1 MDRLHQLVPR
11 GLYMEPVLP
20 AGINPNNLTAV
31 AEYYV
36 THRIPQRFNPG
47 IVVASIAVSALGSYS
62 TLLVLGKRT
71 SNKGKKN
78 IFLLSLA
85 ATTMAAVGIWGMH
98 FIGMHMSLRPVAG
111 VNWYIKVDPGFTV
124 LSLFVPIIALHAAFF
139 IVDAAISF
147 SFIRTTIS
155 GVLTGLIV
163 SLMHY
168 SASLKTNYAVSY
180 SPTLVTISIVVA
192 CVASTVALTGFFKF
206 RSQWEDS
213 WWKRMICAF
222 VLAAAVSG
230 MHYIGVWGT
239 SYKVKAST
247 ITGMNEISLLIGR
260 QRNNILVIA
269 IGCMCFVIIC
279 FSIFIAVSDM
289 LIVRDARRKSK
300 KVVVC
305 SATFDKQGRLLVK
318 PDGTM
323 PLMIIETDVNT
334 RDILDALDNRQ
345 PTFQWLYSLSWDWA
359 IISPWLRAITSRF
372 AAESQNAQ
380 SNEALWKS
388 RGKKMIAQGRRSL
401 DISDDRRKGPQS
413 LADFRDRFIDAAYHL
428 AHELD
433 IPFEEIGVLYDHVL
447 PTGTRSEGNSSNPN
461 NLIPDKFTP
470 SRQFADDESSINGP
484 VPSIFG
490 EGNDQEEGAMLFLVR
505 ELPNSAAS
513 TERFRQMGYRMTE
526 TRFLAGVLAD
536 RVAVQKDEMEPLL
549 DSLKV
554 YAKRGTRPVVQP
566 GGVYCG
572 LFGVRASTSKEGGL
586 DVLVYNFARHQIP
599 AYRLPDV
606 QCITPEMKTFLGSL
620 DQATMEDAMKVCER
634 ESIRSGERRK
644 YLQSISSV
652 NVADNQENEAEQEAV
667 ELMIQFQTAL
677 FIALD
682 ALHNSVRF
690 YPKICQ
696 TARISAEV
704 LEVPSSLDDST
715 APAEMILVQAVL
727 PEARTMPASY
737 SASEG
742 QHAVSE
748 VVPTDKPNSATPFV
762 FVPYTLFS
770 KSQMMLLRG
779 RQADDFEHEVILEMR
794 RRYPSSLQSE
804 AEEKGLFEA
813 ASPRRI
819 SHKESFI
826 SAGRF
831 NTKKYAGSD
840 DDDKLETSSKFSSD
854 DNPASPITNKFSVL
868 PSTKRWGNG
877 ARRGSKEDGFE
888 QYEQQQQQYQQ
899 RRADGTTALSPGRR
913 QSITSSRSRQTNEDH
928 EMRQL
933 NDGPLSRADSMS
945 SRKPVPSVSGSS
957 VAGGNNMNSSL
968 GVRRFIQ
975 GQEAAQQSR
984 DGRLVHTMDDVITEE
999 GQVQRDG
1006 DLRSISPDC
1015 GEKETS
1021 YPPTSPYPAQP
1032 PQPSQPSQTPQP
1044 PQPRT
1049 LTEASNLVFGQGQSR
1064 SAARPSTAPANV
1076 IRREPNLLRPSS
1088 SGAQQQQQ
1096 RALPVSQ
1103 RQRRNRTAISPGVN
1117 PSHQDEGSLHARLQS
1132 DGWHAR
1138 QIQSLERSP
1147 AGTALLG
1154 VDF

>member
-1 MDRLHQLVPR
+1 MPSHHNPCTDVPISLSLR
-11 GLYMEPVLP
+11 PP
-20 AGINPNNLTAV
+20 SSTDLTAV

-62 TLLVLGKRT
+62 TLLLLGKRT
-71 SNKGKKN
+71 SNKGKRN
-78 IFLLSLA
+78 IFLLSFA

-111 VNWYIKVDPGFTV
+111 VSWYIKVDPGFTV

-147 SFIRTTIS
+147 SFVRTTIS

-206 RSQWEDS
+206 RAQWEDS
-213 WWKRMICAF
+213 WWKRMLCAF
-222 VLAAAVSG
+222 ILAAAVSG

-247 ITGMNEISLLIGR
+247 VTGANEISLLTGR
-260 QRNNILVIA
+260 QRNNVLVIA

-279 FSIFIAVSDM
+279 LSIFIAVSDM

-359 IISPWLRAITSRF
+359 IIAPWLRAITTRF
-372 AAESQNAQ
+372 AAETQQAQ
-380 SNEALWKS
+380 RNEAIWKN

-401 DISDDRRKGPQS
+401 DISEDRRKGPQS
-413 LADFRDRFIDAAYHL
+413 LADFRDRFIDAAFHL
-428 AHELD
+428 AQELD

-447 PTGTRSEGNSSNPN
+447 PTGTRNNGSSGNN
-461 NLIPDKFTP
+461 NNVVTDKFTP

-536 RVAVQKDEMEPLL
+536 RVSIQKEEMEPLL

-566 GGVYCG
+566 SGVYCG

-606 QCITPEMKTFLGSL
+606 SCITPEMKTFLGSL

-652 NVADNQENEAEQEAV
+652 NVADNHDNEAEQEAV

-727 PEARTMPASY
+727 PEAR
-737 SASEG
+737 SAGSNYHDGSVQHTATG
-742 QHAVSE
+742 QAGQDI
-748 VVPTDKPNSATPFV
+748 VPTDKPSSATPFV

-804 AEEKGLFEA
+804 AEEKGLFEPA
-813 ASPRRI
+813 PANVAGRLGR
-819 SHKESFI
+819 KESFVV
-826 SAGRF
+826 SSPTARF
-831 NTKKYAGSD
+831 GKGYAGSD
-840 DDDKLETSSKFSSD
+840 DDDKLETSSKFSD
-854 DNPASPITNKFSVL
+854 DHPTSPVTNKVNLL
-868 PSTKRWGNG
+868 PSGKRWVGDEEPTG
-877 ARRGSKEDGFE
+877 
-888 QYEQQQQQYQQ
+888 
-899 RRADGTTALSPGRR
+899 LSPARR
-913 QSITSSRSRQTNEDH
+913 QSVTSSKSRHTNEDH
-928 EMRQL
+928 EMKQMNERPAAPARRYSPAGQQ
-933 NDGPLSRADSMS
+933 DPAD
-945 SRKPVPSVSGSS
+945 
-957 VAGGNNMNSSL
+957 A
-968 GVRRFIQ
+968 
-975 GQEAAQQSR
+975 
-984 DGRLVHTMDDVITEE
+984 ITEE
-999 GQVQRDG
+999 AN
-1006 DLRSISPDC
+1006 SIVSVDP
-1015 GEKETS
+1015 EA
-1021 YPPTSPYPAQP
+1021 PT
-1032 PQPSQPSQTPQP
+1032 TM
-1044 PQPRT
+1044 R
-1049 LTEASNLVFGQGQSR
+1049 EAATTAFGQPTRQAS
-1064 SAARPSTAPANV
+1064 RPSTAPANV
-1076 IRREPNLLRPSS
+1076 IRRELNFLRPSS
-1088 SGAQQQQQ
+1088 SGHHSALAQQ
-1096 RALPVSQ
+1096 RPITASQ
-1103 RQRRNRTAISPGVN
+1103 RQRRNRTALSPT
-1117 PSHQDEGSLHARLQS
+1117 DEGSHLARLQS
-1132 DGWHAR
+1132 DGWHTR

>member
-1 MDRLHQLVPR
+1 MDGFHHLVPR
-11 GLYMEPVLP
+11 ALYMEPVLP
-20 AGINPNNLTAV
+20 AGVNANNLTAV

-36 THRIPQRFNPG
+36 IHRIPQRFNPG
-47 IVVASIAVSALGSYS
+47 IVVASVAVAALGSYS

-85 ATTMAAVGIWGMH
+85 ATTMASVGIWGMH

-155 GVLTGLIV
+155 GILTGLIV

-192 CVASTVALTGFFKF
+192 CVASTVALTGFFRF
-206 RSQWEDS
+206 RHQWEDS
-213 WWKRMICAF
+213 WWKRMLCAF

-239 SYKVKAST
+239 SYKVKPST
-247 ITGMNEISLLIGR
+247 ITGAMEVSLLTGR
-260 QRNNILVIA
+260 QRNNVLVIA

-305 SATFDKQGRLLVK
+305 SVTFDKQGRLLVK

-372 AAESQNAQ
+372 AAETQNAQ
-380 SNEALWKS
+380 RNEAIWKS

-428 AHELD
+428 AAELD
-433 IPFEEIGVLYDHVL
+433 IPFEQIGVLYDHVL
-447 PTGTRSEGNSSNPN
+447 PTGTRRNGQN
-461 NLIPDKFTP
+461 NTNTNAVPDKFTP
-470 SRQFADDESSINGP
+470 SRQFSDDESSINGP

-490 EGNDQEEGAMLFLVR
+490 EGHDQEEGAMLFLVR

-536 RVAVQKDEMEPLL
+536 RVAVQKEDMEPLL

-606 QCITPEMKTFLGSL
+606 QCITTEMKTFLGSL

-667 ELMIQFQTAL
+667 ELMIQFQTSL
-677 FIALD
+677 FISLD

-704 LEVPSSLDDST
+704 LEVPSNLDDST
-715 APAEMILVQAVL
+715 PPAEMILVQAVL
-727 PEARTMPASY
+727 PEARTMPTSY

-742 QHAVSE
+742 QHVVSE
-748 VVPTDKPNSATPFV
+748 VVPTDKPSPATPFV

-804 AEEKGLFEA
+804 AEEKELKGDV
-813 ASPRRI
+813 PHRI
-819 SHKESFI
+819 SHKESFLT
-826 SAGRF
+826 STGRF
-831 NTKKYAGSD
+831 NKGYAGSD
-840 DDDKLETSSKFSSD
+840 DEDKLETASKFSD
-854 DNPASPITNKFSVL
+854 DNPTSPITNKVNLL
-868 PSTKRWGNG
+868 PSAKRWGG
-877 ARRGSKEDGFE
+877 RRSSKENG
-888 QYEQQQQQYQQ
+888 YEYDAQT
-899 RRADGTTALSPGRR
+899 GTALSPARR
-913 QSITSSRSRQTNEDH
+913 QSVTSSKSKQTNEDH

-933 NDGPLSRADSMS
+933 ADGPLSRAESV
-945 SRKPVPSVSGSS
+945 SRKAAPQQN
-957 VAGGNNMNSSL
+957 AGVNNSNNNNMNSSL
-968 GVRRFIQ
+968 GIRRFIQ
-975 GQEAAQQSR
+975 GQQESCPSQQTES
-984 DGRLVHTMDDVITEE
+984 GRFVHPVDDAITEE
-999 GQVQRDG
+999 SRDG
-1006 DLRSISPDC
+1006 DLRSVSSGDVA
-1015 GEKETS
+1015 EKETC
-1021 YPPTSPYPAQP
+1021 YPPTSPHMP
-1032 PQPSQPSQTPQP
+1032 PQPNMPSFTDATPCSP
-1044 PQPRT
+1044 C
-1049 LTEASNLVFGQGQSR
+1049 SR
-1064 SAARPSTAPANV
+1064 PTRPSTAPANV
-1076 IRREPNLLRPSS
+1076 VRRELNSHRPSS
-1088 SGAQQQQQ
+1088 SGAGSQQQQQ
-1096 RALPVSQ
+1096 RAIPASQ
-1103 RQRRNRTAISPGVN
+1103 RPRRNRSAVTNLDQGSAI
-1117 PSHQDEGSLHARLQS
+1117 ARLQS
-1132 DGWHAR
+1132 DGWHTR
-1138 QIQSLERSP
+1138 QIRSLERSP

>member
-1 MDRLHQLVPR
+1 MDGLHQLVPR

-20 AGINPNNLTAV
+20 SGVNTANLTAV

-78 IFLLSLA
+78 ILLLSLA

-139 IVDAAISF
+139 IVDAAVAF
-147 SFIRTTIS
+147 SLIRTIIS
-155 GVLTGLIV
+155 GILTGLV
-163 SLMHY
+163 VCLMHY

-192 CVASTVALTGFFKF
+192 CIAATVALTGFFKF

-213 WWKRMICAF
+213 WWKRMLCAF

-247 ITGMNEISLLIGR
+247 ISEASEVSLLTGR
-260 QRNNILVIA
+260 QRNNVLVIA

-359 IISPWLRAITSRF
+359 IIAPWLRAITSRF
-372 AAESQNAQ
+372 AAETQNAQ
-380 SNEALWKS
+380 RNEALWKS

-401 DISDDRRKGPQS
+401 DISEDRRKGPQS

-433 IPFEEIGVLYDHVL
+433 VPFEEIGVLYDHVL
-447 PTGTRSEGNSSNPN
+447 PTGTRNGSYN
-461 NLIPDKFTP
+461 NNVVPDKFTP

-505 ELPNSAAS
+505 ELPNSASS

-536 RVAVQKDEMEPLL
+536 RVAVQKEEMEPLL

-652 NVADNQENEAEQEAV
+652 NVADNHENEAEQEAV

-727 PEARTMPASY
+727 PEARTMPTSY

-742 QHAVSE
+742 QHVVSE
-748 VVPTDKPNSATPFV
+748 VVPTDKPSAATPFV

-804 AEEKGLFEA
+804 AEEKGLFE
-813 ASPRRI
+813 PPQQRI
-819 SHKESFI
+819 AHKDSFI
-826 SAGRF
+826 SSAGRF
-831 NTKKYAGSD
+831 NKGYAGSD
-840 DDDKLETSSKFSSD
+840 DDDKLETASKFSD
-854 DNPASPITNKFSVL
+854 DNPTSPITNKVNLL
-868 PSTKRWGNG
+868 PSAKRWGGNG
-877 ARRGSKEDGFE
+877 RRGSREDG
-888 QYEQQQQQYQQ
+888 YEYDQQ
-899 RRADGTTALSPGRR
+899 RDVTALSPARR
-913 QSITSSRSRQTNEDH
+913 QSVTSSRSRQTIEDH

-933 NDGPLSRADSMS
+933 NDGPLSRADSV
-945 SRKPVPSVSGSS
+945 SRKAAGGASAAGVAAGGAQGSAA
-957 VAGGNNMNSSL
+957 AGGNSMNSSL
-968 GVRRFIQ
+968 GIRRFIQ
-975 GQEAAQQSR
+975 GQQDASNTQDAR
-984 DGRLVHTMDDVITEE
+984 FVHPVDDAITEE
-999 GQVQRDG
+999 GRDV
-1006 DLRSISPDC
+1006 DLRSITSSIEVA
-1015 GEKETS
+1015 EKETS
-1021 YPPTSPYPAQP
+1021 YPPTTSPNPASPSNIREASASAFGPAPTPVQQP
-1032 PQPSQPSQTPQP
+1032 PLQT
-1044 PQPRT
+1044 T
-1049 LTEASNLVFGQGQSR
+1049 FV
-1064 SAARPSTAPANV
+1064 
-1076 IRREPNLLRPSS
+1076 
-1088 SGAQQQQQ
+1088 
-1096 RALPVSQ
+1096 
-1103 RQRRNRTAISPGVN
+1103 AI
-1117 PSHQDEGSLHARLQS
+1117 
-1132 DGWHAR
+1132 
-1138 QIQSLERSP
+1138 
-1147 AGTALLG
+1147 
-1154 VDF
+1154 

>member
-1 MDRLHQLVPR
+1 MDGLHHLVPR
-11 GLYMEPVLP
+11 GLYNEPVLP
-20 AGINPNNLTAV
+20 AGINTANLTAV

-36 THRIPQRFNPG
+36 SHRIPQRFNPG

-71 SNKGKKN
+71 SNKGLKN

-98 FIGMHMSLRPVAG
+98 FIGMHMSLRPVAN
-111 VNWYIKVDPGFTV
+111 VSWYIKVDPGFTV

-139 IVDAAISF
+139 IVDAAVAF
-147 SFIRTTIS
+147 SFVRTAIS

-168 SASLKTNYAVSY
+168 SASLKTNYAVIY

-192 CVASTVALTGFFKF
+192 CVAATVALTGFFKF

-213 WWKRMICAF
+213 WWKRMLCAF
-222 VLAAAVSG
+222 LLASAVSG

-239 SYKVKAST
+239 SYKVKPST
-247 ITGMNEISLLIGR
+247 ISGSDEISLLTGR
-260 QRNNILVIA
+260 QRNNVLVIA

-279 FSIFIAVSDM
+279 FCIFIGVSDM
-289 LIVRDARRKSK
+289 LVVRDARRKSK

-323 PLMIIETDVNT
+323 PLQIIETDVNT

-345 PTFQWLYSLSWDWA
+345 PTFQWLYSLSWDWG

-380 SNEALWKS
+380 RNDALWKN

-401 DISDDRRKGPQS
+401 DLGEERRKGPQS
-413 LADFRDRFIDAAYHL
+413 LADFRDRFVDAAVHL

-447 PTGTRSEGNSSNPN
+447 PTGTRSKNGGAGNMNAA
-461 NLIPDKFTP
+461 IHDKFTP

-536 RVAVQKDEMEPLL
+536 RVAVQKEEMEPLL

-652 NVADNQENEAEQEAV
+652 NVADNHENEAEQEAV

-715 APAEMILVQAVL
+715 PPAEMILVQAVL
-727 PEARTMPASY
+727 PEARSMHTSY
-737 SASEG
+737 GASEG
-742 QHAVSE
+742 QHVASE
-748 VVPTDKPNSATPFV
+748 VVPTDKPSAATPFV

-804 AEEKGLFEA
+804 AEEKGMFGDA
-813 ASPRRI
+813 APHRI

-826 SAGRF
+826 SHAGRF
-831 NTKKYAGSD
+831 AKGYAGSD
-840 DDDKLETSSKFSSD
+840 DDDKLETASKFSD
-854 DNPASPITNKFSVL
+854 DKDVASPAANKVNLL
-868 PSTKRWGNG
+868 PSGKRWAN
-877 ARRGSKEDGFE
+877 RRGSREEGYE
-888 QYEQQQQQYQQ
+888 YEQP
-899 RRADGTTALSPGRR
+899 RNADHSTALSPGRR
-913 QSITSSRSRQTNEDH
+913 QSVTSSRSRATNEDH

-933 NDGPLSRADSMS
+933 NDGPLARADSV
-945 SRKPVPSVSGSS
+945 SRKNAE
-957 VAGGNNMNSSL
+957 AGAGNSSL
-968 GVRRFIQ
+968 GIRRFIQ
-975 GQEAAQQSR
+975 QPGNEGTSP
-984 DGRLVHTMDDVITEE
+984 DGRFVHPVDDAITEE
-999 GQVQRDG
+999 ARDA
-1006 DLRSISPDC
+1006 DLRSVSSIDVA
-1015 GEKETS
+1015 EKETA
-1021 YPPTSPYPAQP
+1021 YPPASGASPYM
-1032 PQPSQPSQTPQP
+1032 PQSNV
-1044 PQPRT
+1044 RA
-1049 LTEASNLVFGQGQSR
+1049 LNEASAAAFGQSR
-1064 SAARPSTAPANV
+1064 PAARPSTAPANV
-1076 IRREPNLLRPSS
+1076 IRRELNFLRPSS
-1088 SGAQQQQQ
+1088 SGAGQSQQQQ
-1096 RALPVSQ
+1096 RAGTGH
-1103 RQRRNRTAISPGVN
+1103 RQRRNRTAVG
-1117 PSHQDEGSLHARLQS
+1117 HDEGSQIARIQS
-1132 DGWHAR
+1132 DGWHTR

>member
-1 MDRLHQLVPR
+1 MDVAHHLMAR
-11 GLYMEPVLP
+11 GLYSEPVLP
-20 AGINPNNLTAV
+20 SSVDINNLTAV

-36 THRIPQRFNPG
+36 YHKIPQRFNPG
-47 IVVASIAVSALGSYS
+47 IVVASIAVAALGSYA

-71 SNKGKKN
+71 SNKGTKN
-78 IFLLSLA
+78 ILLLSLA
-85 ATTMAAVGIWGMH
+85 ATTMASVGIWGMH
-98 FIGMHMSLRPVAG
+98 FIGMHMSLRPVPN

-139 IVDAAISF
+139 IVDAAVSF
-147 SFIRTTIS
+147 SYIRTTIS

-168 SASLKTNYAVSY
+168 SASLKTNYAVIY
-180 SPTLVTISIVVA
+180 SPALVTVSIVVA
-192 CVASTVALTGFFKF
+192 CVAATVALVGFFRF
-206 RSQWEDS
+206 RAQWEDS
-213 WWKRMICAF
+213 WWKRMLCAF
-222 VLAAAVSG
+222 ILAAAVSG

-247 ITGMNEISLLIGR
+247 VSGSNAISLLSGR
-260 QRNNILVIA
+260 QRNNVLVIA
-269 IGCMCFVIIC
+269 IGCMCFVIIL

-372 AAESQNAQ
+372 AAESANAQ
-380 SNEALWKS
+380 RNEALWKS
-388 RGKKMIAQGRRSL
+388 RGKKMIATGRRSL
-401 DISDDRRKGPQS
+401 DISEDRRKGPQS
-413 LADFRDRFIDAAYHL
+413 LADFRDRFVDAAFHL
-428 AHELD
+428 SRELD

-447 PTGTRSEGNSSNPN
+447 PTGTRRNTSAP
-461 NLIPDKFTP
+461 ITDKFTP
-470 SRQFADDESSINGP
+470 SRHFADDESSINGP

-490 EGNDQEEGAMLFLVR
+490 DGNDQEEGAMLFLVR

-536 RVAVQKDEMEPLL
+536 RVAVQKEEMEPLL
-549 DSLKV
+549 ESLKV

-652 NVADNQENEAEQEAV
+652 NVADNHENATEQEIV

-696 TARISAEV
+696 AARISAEV
-704 LEVPSSLDDST
+704 LEVPSSLDDTS

-727 PEARTMPASY
+727 PESRSMPTSY
-737 SASEG
+737 SSSEG
-742 QHAVSE
+742 QHAVSD
-748 VVPTDKPNSATPFV
+748 VVPTDKPSSATPFV

-804 AEEKGLFEA
+804 AEEKGLYD
-813 ASPRRI
+813 SPRQL
-819 SHKESFI
+819 HNKESFVNN
-826 SAGRF
+826 GRF
-831 NTKKYAGSD
+831 NKNYAQSE
-840 DDDKLETSSKFSSD
+840 DDDKLDTASKFSD
-854 DNPASPITNKFSVL
+854 EKDLIRDNGPSSPISNKVNLL
-868 PSTKRWGNG
+868 PSSKRWTQRLTTDG
-877 ARRGSKEDGFE
+877 ASTRRGSGGVDPFDYVREGDAGV
-888 QYEQQQQQYQQ
+888 QN
-899 RRADGTTALSPGRR
+899 GRR
-913 QSITSSRSRQTNEDH
+913 QSVTSSRSRATVEDH
-928 EMRQL
+928 ELRQMPDSGL
-933 NDGPLSRADSMS
+933 ARSDSTSRQ
-945 SRKPVPSVSGSS
+945 
-957 VAGGNNMNSSL
+957 AGGANTNMSSSL
-968 GVRRFIQ
+968 GIRRFIQ
-975 GQEAAQQSR
+975 GQQEGAAAQ
-984 DGRLVHTMDDVITEE
+984 DGRFIHPADDAITEE
-999 GQVQRDG
+999 GRDV
-1006 DLRSISPDC
+1006 DMRSVSS
-1015 GEKETS
+1015 GMGATEKESERTTAMGTS
-1021 YPPTSPYPAQP
+1021 SYA
-1032 PQPSQPSQTPQP
+1032 SQSNNI
-1044 PQPRT
+1044 RS
-1049 LTEASNLVFGQGQSR
+1049 LTEASGAAFGQRQH
-1064 SAARPSTAPANV
+1064 RPSTAPANV
-1076 IRREPNLLRPSS
+1076 ARRDLNFLRPSS
-1088 SGAQQQQQ
+1088 SGGPSMPQSSRPQT
-1096 RALPVSQ
+1096 VSQ
-1103 RQRRNRTAISPGVN
+1103 RQRRTRTAAGA
-1117 PSHQDEGSLHARLQS
+1117 HDEGSLISRLQS
-1132 DGWHAR
+1132 DGWHTR

>member
-1 MDRLHQLVPR
+1 MAAHLYFPLVSPCW
-11 GLYMEPVLP
+11 LLTLFLNIPPLFPHIP
-20 AGINPNNLTAV
+20 ADLTAI
-31 AEYYV
+31 ANYYV

-47 IVVASIAVSALGSYS
+47 IVVASVAVSALGSYS

-71 SNKGKKN
+71 SNKGRKN

-111 VNWYIKVDPGFTV
+111 LNWYIKVDPGFTV

-139 IVDAAISF
+139 IVDAAVAF
-147 SFIRTTIS
+147 SLIRTIIS
-155 GVLTGLIV
+155 GILTGLIV

-180 SPTLVTISIVVA
+180 SPTLVTISIIVA
-192 CVASTVALTGFFKF
+192 CVAATVALTGFFKF

-213 WWKRMICAF
+213 WWKRMLCAF
-222 VLAAAVSG
+222 ILAAAVSG

-247 ITGMNEISLLIGR
+247 VSGANEITLLTGR
-260 QRNNILVIA
+260 QRNNVLVIA

-380 SNEALWKS
+380 RNEAMWKS

-401 DISDDRRKGPQS
+401 DISEDRRKGPQS

-447 PTGTRSEGNSSNPN
+447 PTGTRRNGNSNIN
-461 NLIPDKFTP
+461 NNNNSMPDKFTP

-536 RVAVQKDEMEPLL
+536 RVAVQKEEMEPLL

-652 NVADNQENEAEQEAV
+652 NVADNHENEAEQEAV

-727 PEARTMPASY
+727 PEARAMPTSY

-742 QHAVSE
+742 QQVVSD
-748 VVPTDKPNSATPFV
+748 VVPTDKPSAATPFV

-804 AEEKGLFEA
+804 TEEKALFETQH
-813 ASPRRI
+813 RI
-819 SHKESFI
+819 SHKDSFI
-826 SAGRF
+826 SSAGRF
-831 NTKKYAGSD
+831 TKVGGYAGSD
-840 DDDKLETSSKFSSD
+840 DDDKLETASKFSSD
-854 DNPASPITNKFSVL
+854 DTPTSPTTNKVNLL
-868 PSTKRWGNG
+868 PSAKRWGSN
-877 ARRGSKEDGFE
+877 RRGSREDGYE
-888 QYEQQQQQYQQ
+888 YEQPQQQ
-899 RRADGTTALSPGRR
+899 ALSPGRR
-913 QSITSSRSRQTNEDH
+913 QSAASSRSRQTHEDH
-928 EMRQL
+928 EMKQL
-933 NDGPLSRADSMS
+933 NSDGVLSRSESVKGAN
-945 SRKPVPSVSGSS
+945 VSGAS
-957 VAGGNNMNSSL
+957 NNMNSSL
-968 GVRRFIQ
+968 GIRRFIQ
-975 GQEAAQQSR
+975 GQDSSAAVQ
-984 DGRLVHTMDDVITEE
+984 DGGRFVHPVDDAITEE
-999 GQVQRDG
+999 GRDG
-1006 DLRSISPDC
+1006 DHRSASSVDIA
-1015 GEKETS
+1015 EKETS
-1021 YPPTSPYPAQP
+1021 YPQPPTSPYMPSAS
-1032 PQPSQPSQTPQP
+1032 PSQI
-1044 PQPRT
+1044 RT
-1049 LTEASNLVFGQGQSR
+1049 LTEASASAFGQQPSSQPQQQR
-1064 SAARPSTAPANV
+1064 QVRPSTAPTNV
-1076 IRREPNLLRPSS
+1076 IRRELNFLRPSS
-1088 SGAQQQQQ
+1088 SGAGSQSQQ
-1096 RALPVSQ
+1096 RALPASQ
-1103 RQRRNRTAISPGVN
+1103 RPRRNRTAAS
-1117 PSHQDEGSLHARLQS
+1117 SQHDEGSLLARLQS
-1132 DGWHAR
+1132 DGWHTR

-1147 AGTALLG
+1147 AGTHLLG

>member
-1 MDRLHQLVPR
+1 MAALHELVTR
-11 GLYMEPVLP
+11 GLYKEPILP
-20 AGINPNNLTAV
+20 ASVNTANLTAV

-36 THRIPQRFNPG
+36 VHRIPQRFNPG
-47 IVVASIAVSALGSYS
+47 IVVASIAVAALGSYS
-62 TLLVLGKRT
+62 TLLLLGKRT

-78 IFLLSLA
+78 IFLLSFA

-98 FIGMHMSLRPVAG
+98 FIGMHMSLHPMEG

-139 IVDAAISF
+139 IVDAAIAF

-155 GVLTGLIV
+155 GILTGLIV

-180 SPTLVTISIVVA
+180 SPALVAISIVVA

-206 RSQWEDS
+206 RAQWEDS
-213 WWKRMICAF
+213 WWKRMLCAF
-222 VLAAAVSG
+222 GLAAAVSG

-247 ITGMNEISLLIGR
+247 VTGAMEISLLSGR

-279 FSIFIAVSDM
+279 LSIFIGVSDM
-289 LIVRDARRKSK
+289 LVVRDARRKSK
-300 KVVVC
+300 KVVLC

-359 IISPWLRAITSRF
+359 IIAPWLRAITSRF
-372 AAESQNAQ
+372 AQQTQNVER
-380 SNEALWKS
+380 NEAPWKS
-388 RGKKMIAQGRRSL
+388 RGKKMMAQGRRSVDL
-401 DISDDRRKGPQS
+401 NDDRRKGPQG
-413 LADFRDRFIDAAYHL
+413 LADFRDRFVDAAFHL
-428 AHELD
+428 ANELD

-447 PTGTRSEGNSSNPN
+447 PTGTRRNGINGNNV
-461 NLIPDKFTP
+461 ITDKFTP

-490 EGNDQEEGAMLFLVR
+490 EGGDQEEGAMLFLVR

-536 RVAVQKDEMEPLL
+536 RVAVQKEEMEPLL

-566 GGVYCG
+566 SGVYCG

-620 DQATMEDAMKVCER
+620 DQATMEEAMKVCER

-652 NVADNQENEAEQEAV
+652 NVANSHEYEAEQEAV

-690 YPKICQ
+690 YPRICQ

-727 PEARTMPASY
+727 PEARLAPAGY
-737 SASEG
+737 EA
-742 QHAVSE
+742 QHAVLD
-748 VVPTDKPNSATPFV
+748 VVPSDKPSSATPFV

-779 RQADDFEHEVILEMR
+779 RQADDFEHEVVLEMR
-794 RRYPSSLQSE
+794 RRYPSSLQTE
-804 AEEKGLFEA
+804 AEELGAYETPLR
-813 ASPRRI
+813 STGNP
-819 SHKESFI
+819 SS
-826 SAGRF
+826 GRF
-831 NTKKYAGSD
+831 TKTYTSED
-840 DDDKLETSSKFSSD
+840 EDKLETSSKYSD
-854 DNPASPITNKFSVL
+854 DHPASPISNKVNLL
-868 PSTKRWGNG
+868 PSGKQWGG
-877 ARRGSKEDGFE
+877 REGEYSSP
-888 QYEQQQQQYQQ
+888 
-899 RRADGTTALSPGRR
+899 TALSPARR
-913 QSITSSRSRQTNEDH
+913 PSVTSSKSREDH
-928 EMRQL
+928 EMKQL
-933 NDGPLSRADSMS
+933 D
-945 SRKPVPSVSGSS
+945 SRKPVSGRG
-957 VAGGNNMNSSL
+957 A
-968 GVRRFIQ
+968 
-975 GQEAAQQSR
+975 
-984 DGRLVHTMDDVITEE
+984 DDSITEE
-999 GQVQRDG
+999 A
-1006 DLRSISPDC
+1006 RSVTSDIV
-1015 GEKETS
+1015 EKETQ
-1021 YPPTSPYPAQP
+1021 SPVR
-1032 PQPSQPSQTPQP
+1032 
-1044 PQPRT
+1044 PR
-1049 LTEASNLVFGQGQSR
+1049 LLQSAS
-1064 SAARPSTAPANV
+1064 ARPSTAPANV
-1076 IRREPNLLRPSS
+1076 LRRDMSFLRPSS
-1088 SGAQQQQQ
+1088 SGNGATG
-1096 RALPVSQ
+1096 RTTASQ
-1103 RQRRNRTAISPGVN
+1103 RQQRRGRTAVPGGAN
-1117 PSHQDEGSLHARLQS
+1117 EEGAFSRLQS

>member
-1 MDRLHQLVPR
+1 MDGLRQLMPR

-20 AGINPNNLTAV
+20 RGIDAGNLTAI
-31 AEYYV
+31 AEFYV

-62 TLLVLGKRT
+62 TLLLLGKRT
-71 SNKGKKN
+71 SNKGKRN
-78 IFLLSLA
+78 IFLLSFA

-124 LSLFVPIIALHAAFF
+124 LSLFVPVIALHAAFF
-139 IVDAAISF
+139 IVDAAVSF
-147 SFIRTTIS
+147 SIIRTTIS
-155 GVLTGLIV
+155 GILTGLIV
-163 SLMHY
+163 GLMHY

-192 CVASTVALTGFFKF
+192 CVAATVALTGFFKF

-213 WWKRMICAF
+213 WWKRMLCAF
-222 VLAAAVSG
+222 LLAAAVSG

-247 ITGMNEISLLIGR
+247 VTGANEISLLTGR
-260 QRNNILVIA
+260 QRNNVLVIA

-279 FSIFIAVSDM
+279 LSIFIAVSDA
-289 LIVRDARRKSK
+289 LLVRDARRKSK

-359 IISPWLRAITSRF
+359 IIAPWLRAITSRF
-372 AAESQNAQ
+372 AAETLHAQ
-380 SNEALWKS
+380 RNEAIWKS
-388 RGKKMIAQGRRSL
+388 KGRKMIAQGRRSL
-401 DISDDRRKGPQS
+401 DISEDRRKGPQS

-428 AHELD
+428 AGELD

-447 PTGTRSEGNSSNPN
+447 PTGTRRNGCQPV
-461 NLIPDKFTP
+461 PDKFTP
-470 SRQFADDESSINGP
+470 SRQFTDDESSINGP

-536 RVAVQKDEMEPLL
+536 RVAVQKEEMEPLL

-606 QCITPEMKTFLGSL
+606 QCITLEMKTFLGSL

-652 NVADNQENEAEQEAV
+652 NVADNHENEAEQEAV

-682 ALHNSVRF
+682 ALHNSVRC

-696 TARISAEV
+696 SARISAEV

-727 PEARTMPASY
+727 PEARSAMPTY
-737 SASEG
+737 EG
-742 QHAVSE
+742 QVVSD
-748 VVPTDKPNSATPFV
+748 VVPTDKPSFATPFV

-804 AEEKGLFEA
+804 AEEKGLVDA
-813 ASPRRI
+813 GSRI

-826 SAGRF
+826 SSAKFKG
-831 NTKKYAGSD
+831 YAGSD
-840 DDDKLETSSKFSSD
+840 DDDKLETLSKFSD
-854 DNPASPITNKFSVL
+854 EGPTSPITNKSV
-868 PSTKRWGNG
+868 
-877 ARRGSKEDGFE
+877 
-888 QYEQQQQQYQQ
+888 
-899 RRADGTTALSPGRR
+899 
-913 QSITSSRSRQTNEDH
+913 TSSRSRQTNEDH
-928 EMRQL
+928 EMKQL
-933 NDGPLSRADSMS
+933 DAPLDRSGSV
-945 SRKPVPSVSGSS
+945 SRKPVPGAA
-957 VAGGNNMNSSL
+957 AGGNGGNAASL
-968 GVRRFIQ
+968 GIRRFIQ
-975 GQEAAQQSR
+975 
-984 DGRLVHTMDDVITEE
+984 DGSHAHDDAITEE
-999 GQVQRDG
+999 GRDG
-1006 DLRSISPDC
+1006 DMRSISSA
-1015 GEKETS
+1015 EIAEETS
-1021 YPPTSPYPAQP
+1021 FPVPASYMP
-1032 PQPSQPSQTPQP
+1032 ASGSANM
-1044 PQPRT
+1044 RT
-1049 LTEASNLVFGQGQSR
+1049 LNEASASAFGQF
-1064 SAARPSTAPANV
+1064 SAARQAASRPSTAPANV
-1076 IRREPNLLRPSS
+1076 VRRELNLFRPSS
-1088 SGAQQQQQ
+1088 SSGGSNQQ
-1096 RALPVSQ
+1096 RAGGASSN
-1103 RQRRNRTAISPGVN
+1103 RQRRNRTAV
-1117 PSHQDEGSLHARLQS
+1117 
-1132 DGWHAR
+1132 
-1138 QIQSLERSP
+1138 
-1147 AGTALLG
+1147 AGKRWVAYEADSEFG
-1154 VDF
+1154 EESCGHGFAGG

>member
-1 MDRLHQLVPR
+1 M
-11 GLYMEPVLP
+11 
-20 AGINPNNLTAV
+20 
-31 AEYYV
+31 AEHYV
-36 THRIPQRFNPG
+36 KHRIPQRFNPG

-155 GVLTGLIV
+155 GILTGLIV

-247 ITGMNEISLLIGR
+247 ISGMSEISLLTGR

-279 FSIFIAVSDM
+279 FCIFIAVSDM
-289 LIVRDARRKSK
+289 IIVRDARRKSK

-372 AAESQNAQ
+372 AAETQNAQ
-380 SNEALWKS
+380 RNEALWKS

-401 DISDDRRKGPQS
+401 DISEDRRKGPQS
-413 LADFRDRFIDAAYHL
+413 LADFRDRFVDAAFHL
-428 AHELD
+428 AQDLD

-447 PTGTRSEGNSSNPN
+447 PTGTRRNGNSN
-461 NLIPDKFTP
+461 NNNVVPDKFTP
-470 SRQFADDESSINGP
+470 SRQLADDESSINGP

-652 NVADNQENEAEQEAV
+652 NVADNHENEAEQEAV

-727 PEARTMPASY
+727 PEARTMPTSY

-742 QHAVSE
+742 QHVVSE
-748 VVPTDKPNSATPFV
+748 VVPTDKPSSATPFV

-804 AEEKGLFEA
+804 AEEKGVFEV
-813 ASPRRI
+813 ASPHRV

-826 SAGRF
+826 TASAGRF
-831 NTKKYAGSD
+831 TNKYAGSD

-854 DNPASPITNKFSVL
+854 DNPASPITNKINVL

-877 ARRGSKEDGFE
+877 ARRGSREDAYE
-888 QYEQQQQQYQQ
+888 QYEQQQQQYQ
-899 RRADGTTALSPGRR
+899 RGADGTTALSPGRR
-913 QSITSSRSRQTNEDH
+913 QSVTSSRSRQTNEDH

-945 SRKPVPSVSGSS
+945 SRKAVPSVGNTGA
-957 VAGGNNMNSSL
+957 AGGNNMNSSL
-968 GVRRFIQ
+968 GIRRFIQ
-975 GQEAAQQSR
+975 GQQDAQQSQ
-984 DGRLVHTMDDVITEE
+984 DGRFVHPKDDAITEE

-1006 DLRSISPDC
+1006 DLRSISSDG

-1021 YPPTSPYPAQP
+1021 YPPTSPYL
-1032 PQPSQPSQTPQP
+1032 P

-1049 LTEASNLVFGQGQSR
+1049 LTEASASVFGQQAQR
-1064 SAARPSTAPANV
+1064 SNPRPSTAPANV
-1076 IRREPNLLRPSS
+1076 IRRELNFLRPSS
-1088 SGAQQQQQ
+1088 SGAQQQQ
-1096 RALPVSQ
+1096 RGALPVSQ
-1103 RQRRNRTAISPGVN
+1103 RQRRNRTAISPSSNGA
-1117 PSHQDEGSLHARLQS
+1117 PGAQDEGSLLARLQS
-1132 DGWHAR
+1132 DGWHTR

>member
-1 MDRLHQLVPR
+1 MDGLYQLVPR

-20 AGINPNNLTAV
+20 QGIDAGNLTAV

-62 TLLVLGKRT
+62 TLLLLGKRT
-71 SNKGKKN
+71 SNKGKRN
-78 IFLLSLA
+78 IFLLSFA

-124 LSLFVPIIALHAAFF
+124 LSLFVPVIALHAAFF
-139 IVDAAISF
+139 IVDAAVSF
-147 SFIRTTIS
+147 SIIRTTIS
-155 GVLTGLIV
+155 GILTGLIV

-192 CVASTVALTGFFKF
+192 CVAATVALTGFFKF

-213 WWKRMICAF
+213 WWKRMLCAF
-222 VLAAAVSG
+222 ILAAAVSG

-239 SYKVKAST
+239 SYKVKSST
-247 ITGMNEISLLIGR
+247 ISGANEISLLMGR
-260 QRNNILVIA
+260 QRNNVLVIA

-279 FSIFIAVSDM
+279 LSIFIAVSDA
-289 LIVRDARRKSK
+289 LLVRDARRKSK

-359 IISPWLRAITSRF
+359 IIAPWLRAITSRF
-372 AAESQNAQ
+372 AAETQQAQ
-380 SNEALWKS
+380 RNEAIWKS

-401 DISDDRRKGPQS
+401 DINDDRRKGPQS

-428 AHELD
+428 AGELD

-447 PTGTRSEGNSSNPN
+447 PTGTRSNGSHHPN
-461 NLIPDKFTP
+461 AVADKFTP

-536 RVAVQKDEMEPLL
+536 RVAVQKEEMEPLL

-554 YAKRGTRPVVQP
+554 YARRGTRPVVQP

-652 NVADNQENEAEQEAV
+652 NVADNHENEAEQEAV

-696 TARISAEV
+696 GARISAEV

-727 PEARTMPASY
+727 PEARSSGAGSY
-737 SASEG
+737 GASEG
-742 QHAVSE
+742 QHVVAE
-748 VVPTDKPNSATPFV
+748 VVPTDRPSSAMPFV

-804 AEEKGLFEA
+804 AEEKGLVDA
-813 ASPRRI
+813 GNRV
-819 SHKESFI
+819 SHKDSFI
-826 SAGRF
+826 ASAGRF
-831 NTKKYAGSD
+831 KAYAGSD
-840 DDDKLETSSKFSSD
+840 DDDKLETASKFSD
-854 DNPASPITNKFSVL
+854 EALPTSPVTNKVSLL
-868 PSTKRWGNG
+868 PGGKRWAG
-877 ARRGSKEDGFE
+877 RRGSRDEEEVRDV
-888 QYEQQQQQYQQ
+888 
-899 RRADGTTALSPGRR
+899 TALSPARR
-913 QSITSSRSRQTNEDH
+913 QSVTSSRSRQTNEDH
-928 EMRQL
+928 EMK
-933 NDGPLSRADSMS
+933 PLDVERAGSV
-945 SRKPVPSVSGSS
+945 SRKPVPASG
-957 VAGGNNMNSSL
+957 AASL
-968 GVRRFIQ
+968 GIRRFIQ
-975 GQEAAQQSR
+975 GQQQ
-984 DGRLVHTMDDVITEE
+984 DAYDDAITEE
-999 GQVQRDG
+999 AREA
-1006 DLRSISPDC
+1006 DLRSISSA
-1015 GEKETS
+1015 GVAEKETAF
-1021 YPPTSPYPAQP
+1021 PVPA
-1032 PQPSQPSQTPQP
+1032 SNT
-1044 PQPRT
+1044 RT
-1049 LTEASNLVFGQGQSR
+1049 HTEAASAFGQF
-1064 SAARPSTAPANV
+1064 SARQAASRPSTAPANV
-1076 IRREPNLLRPSS
+1076 VRRELNFLRPSS
-1088 SGAQQQQQ
+1088 SGNGANQG
-1096 RALPVSQ
+1096 RAIPPSH
-1103 RQRRNRTAISPGVN
+1103 RQRRNRTAVAASA
-1117 PSHQDEGSLHARLQS
+1117 HDEGSQLARLQS
-1132 DGWHAR
+1132 DGWHTR
-1138 QIQSLERSP
+1138 QIQCLERSP